1 MKSYPVISSDSYFLF
16 SKYIKP
22 LKMGF
27 PGKLLFFLC
36 LYVSGI
42 ATVYCQENQNW
53 YGFHGSD
60 RQNKSAETGL
70 LNAWPE
76 AGPPLVW
83 KVNGIGEGYSSVA
96 IADGLLYTS
105 GKSDNQTYVYA
116 FDLNG
121 KPVWKKPNG
130 AAWDVQVAW
139 ANTYNGS
146 RSTPTYDNGIVYHLS
161 EAGRLSAYKSKTG
174 ELIWARELTR
184 DFQAEIPMYGY
195 SESVLIDG
203 NNLYVRPAGKIAH
216 QVCLNKKTGETVW
229 ANNEIPGTC
238 GYNSL
243 IIKDFGGFRQIIG
256 ASSNCFYS
264 VDVKTGK
271 LLWKFD
277 YENRHSLNCVD
288 AITFNEYVF
297 ITTTGK
303 GCTLLRMKPLGGKLS
318 VETVWQN
325 DQVMDNYH
333 GGILLHNGYVY
344 GAGNTTRSWFCIE
357 FLTGKQMWKTPGMG
371 SLTFA
376 DGMVYLYDEKGTMKL
391 VKASADSF
399 EKTGEFKVLSGGK
412 GPYWAH
418 PVVCAGRLYL
428 RHNDGIFAYDLGKK

>member
-1 MKSYPVISSDSYFLF
+1 MKNYPVIF
-16 SKYIKP
+16 SKSFHFSLNHINPIQMK
-22 LKMGF
+22 F
-27 PGKLLFFLC
+27 PRNLLFLLC
-36 LYVSGI
+36 LHVSAI
-42 ATVYCQENQNW
+42 STVYCQKNSNW
-53 YGFHGSD
+53 YAFHGSD
-60 RQNKSAETGL
+60 RLNKSAETGL

-83 KVNGIGEGYSSVA
+83 KINGIGEGYSSVT

-116 FDLNG
+116 FDMNG

-130 AAWDVQVAW
+130 AAWDVQVSW
-139 ANTYNGS
+139 ASSYNGP
-146 RSTPTYDNGIVYHLS
+146 RSTPTYDNGVIYHLS

-184 DFQAEIPMYGY
+184 DFQAEIPMYGF

-216 QVCLNKKTGETVW
+216 QVCLNKMTGETVW
-229 ANNEIPGTC
+229 ANNEIPGTI

-243 IIKDFGGFRQIIG
+243 IIKDFGGFRQVIG
-256 ASSNCFYS
+256 ASSNCYYS
-264 VDVKTGK
+264 VDAKTGK

-277 YENRHSLNCVD
+277 YENNHSLNCVD

-297 ITTTGK
+297 ITTVGK
-303 GCTLLRMKPLGGKLS
+303 GCMLLKMKPLGGKFS

-333 GGILLHNGYVY
+333 GGVLLHNGYVF
-344 GAGNTTRSWFCIE
+344 GAGNTTRSWYCID
-357 FLTGKQMWKTPGMG
+357 FLTGKVMWKTPGLG

-376 DGMVYLYDEKGTMKL
+376 DGMVYLYDENGKVKL
-391 VKASADSF
+391 VKASADGL
-399 EKTGEFKVLSGGK
+399 EKTGEFKAPSGGK

-418 PVVCAGRLYL
+418 PVVCGGRLYL
-428 RHNDGIFAYDLGKK
+428 RHNDGIFAYDISKK